1 MNARNRRYLK
11 AENSLAAF
19 HLADDKLKSKKLLK
33 DNDIPTPETIKIIK
47 TRLELEDID
56 WDSLPNSF
64 VVKPNRGFGGGG
76 ILIVYGRKKDS
87 RHWVKSDGSL
97 VTISDIKDHC
107 GNILDGNFSL
117 TNSPDV
123 AMFEERIKIAPFIK
137 HYCFRGVPDI
147 RVVVYNNVPVM
158 AMLRLPT
165 LKSQGRSNIHQ
176 GGIGVGIDIATG
188 VTTTA
193 VAGSK
198 LIESLP
204 GTRLLLSGIQIPFW
218 SEILHMSSKAQ
229 IISGI
234 GYLGID
240 IAIDRERGP
249 IITELNARPGLA
261 IQLANLSP
269 LGSRLERVGGL
280 KIKTAKRGVRIAQD
294 LFGGEIEEDIEEK
307 SGKKVI
313 GIAEVIDL
321 IDKNGSSHQIL
332 AKIDTGAYRTTLSES
347 LAKKL
352 QIDEAID
359 YKKVRGALGTDERP
373 IINLSYIMDKN
384 KVSTEAFM
392 AEREDMKYDMI
403 IGRKDLKKYIVDPS
417 KKVFMTQESLNRKVK
432 DTKRKQLKKDYAT
445 QVKKFKDSV
454 VSK

>member
-1 MNARNRRYLK
+1 MILLDIIRNKQGILGMNARNRRYLK
-11 AENSLAAF
+11 PENSLADF
-19 HLADDKLKSKKLLK
+19 HLADDKLGSKKLLE
-33 DNDIPTPETIKIIK
+33 DNGIPTPETIKVVK
-47 TRLELEDID
+47 NRLELEELD

-87 RHWVKSDGSL
+87 RHWVKADGSL
-97 VTISDIKDHC
+97 VTISDIKDHSR
-107 GNILDGNFSL
+107 NILDGNFSL

-123 AMFEERIKIAPFIK
+123 AMFEERIKIASFIK

-147 RVVVYNNVPVM
+147 RVIVYNNVPVM

-165 LKSQGRSNIHQ
+165 LKSKGRSNIHQ

-188 VTTTA
+188 ITTTA
-193 VAGSK
+193 VTSGK

-218 SEILHMSSKAQ
+218 SEILHMSAKAQ
-229 IISGI
+229 IVSGI

-249 IITELNARPGLA
+249 VITELNARPGLS
-261 IQLANLSP
+261 IQLANLAP
-269 LGSRLERVGGL
+269 LGSRLERVKGL
-280 KIKTAKRGVRIAQD
+280 SIKTSKRGVRIAQD

-313 GIAEVIDL
+313 GVSEVVEL
-321 IDKNGSSHQIL
+321 FDKNGHNHQIL
-332 AKIDTGAYRTTLSES
+332 AKVDTGAYRTTLCET

-352 QIDEAID
+352 QISSVVGH
-359 YKKVRGALGTDERP
+359 KKVRGALGEDERP
-373 IINLSYIMDKN
+373 IIRLEYIMDKN
-384 KVSTEAFM
+384 KVSTEAFV
-392 AEREDMKYDMI
+392 AKREAMKYDMI
-403 IGRKDLKKYIVDPS
+403 IGRRDLKNYIIDPS
-417 KKVFMTQESLNRKVK
+417 HVDSRKLTKLKSKEAKKK
-432 DTKRKQLKKDYAT
+432 
-445 QVKKFKDSV
+445 
-454 VSK
+454 